1 MDLLDKKQAEE
12 LPRIVQIKGKGN
24 AKPKKDYIPY
34 VQDFVK
40 SGKWSD
46 VDDLQ
51 NAEMHHSGN
60 LYTNNERKNLERLT
74 GENLE
79 YVAHQDIPR
88 HRELLKQH
96 NVPPL
101 LPDEK
106 ADGGEVAVGKCVEE
120 LELLGVAA
128 DDPRRAAGPGGEG

>member
-1 MDLLDKKQAEE
+1 MHDRGLTAELMAKE
-12 LPRIVQIKGKGN
+12 IGYTPPAQQIIQIKGKQN

-46 VDDLQ
+46 VGDLQ

-60 LYTNNERKNLERLT
+60 LYTNNERNNLERLT

-79 YVAHQDIPR
+79 YVAHQDIPK
-88 HRELLKQH
+88 HRELLKQ
-96 NVPPL
+96 NNIPPL
-101 LPDEK
+101 LPDQK
-106 ADGGEVAVGKCVEE
+106 ARGGRVTHAHHLEVEE
-120 LELLGVAA
+120 RPL
-128 DDPRRAAGPGGEG
+128 